1 MKTEM
6 KDLYLPKGI
15 SLHVKYLL
23 FCAIFTP
30 VWGLIIKQPLNNIF
44 LTGTFSIMFLSME
57 V

>member
-6 KDLYLPKGI
+6 KDLYLPKRI

-30 VWGLIIKQPLNNIF
+30 IWGFDHQ
-44 LTGTFSIMFLSME
+44 GSA
-57 V
+57 